1 MLHDVLREGIKSSAN
16 SAFAVAMVLGYGYT
30 VLKFIGYPF
39 IVLVG
44 IYFPTVGCG
53 LRCVLPFLQGLWLLI
68 VSFMAMMWRWYWL
81 MLLTLPKQY

>member
-53 LRCVLPFLQGLWLLI
+53 LRCAFAFSTGVVAIDSVVHGNDVAVVLVDAIGT
-68 VSFMAMMWRWYWL
+68 A
-81 MLLTLPKQY
+81 